1 MSKARFVTKGPRVA
15 AAVKELQDLILSKYP
30 GTEFCVRRGEDPT
43 GTYLVATVDLD
54 EPDEVMNVV
63 VDRVLDLL
71 VDEGI
76 FIVVVPV
83 RTSERAAKLDRRL
96 ATLQPYAAATVG

>member
-1 MSKARFVTKGPRVA
+1 MGRTRSVTRGPRVA
-15 AAVKELQDLILSKYP
+15 AAVKEVQDLILSKYP
-30 GTEFCVRRGEDPT
+30 GTEFRIRRGEDPT

-54 EPDEVMNVV
+54 EPDEVTDLVV
-63 VDRVLDLL
+63 NRLMDLL

-83 RTSERAAKLDRRL
+83 RTPERAAELRRRL
-96 ATLQPYAAATVG
+96 ANQRPYAATF